1 MSILVIPKPT
11 EFRLRLSRSHPGTVV
26 LIIVGILLGVT
37 HVLIAVRALRD
48 KSTTGDEIAHLT
60 GGYNFN
66 HWDDYRMHPENGVLP
81 QRWQTLPM
89 IVTGVS
95 YPQQAEDAWKKSD
108 VWLMGYRFF
117 YQCGNNLA
125 WMLASARTMNALF
138 GAATALVVFLWSLRL
153 WGPAGA
159 VISAVLCVLCP
170 TMLANSG
177 LATSDMCMTL
187 FFLLTL
193 AAYWHHLTQR
203 TKLSWI
209 LSPLALGL
217 AAVAKYS
224 ALLLIPMFGILALI
238 RIFQSNPT
246 PDATGGSTT
255 FNERSRFIVLSF
267 LVHIAAVITVVWAF
281 FGFRYTAFN
290 PALPAGAFTF
300 SWELMLSFGGF
311 KAHAIEFCR
320 DHQLLPE
327 GYLYGLAFVLKHA
340 EARGAFL
347 DGDYSIYG
355 WVEFFPKA
363 FFYKTPPS
371 LLVATAASA
380 VFVGLGFRGIKFP
393 QIRTGLLRVAPLLVL
408 FIIYWLF
415 SLTSHLNI
423 GHRHLLPTYPVL
435 YIFCGAL
442 GWAANRAWQQSR
454 GVGLMM
460 GLGVAALLGF
470 HAKAAASIYPDFLA
484 YFSPLFGGPREGYKH
499 LVDSSLDWG
508 QDLPGLKKW
517 MDANVRPDE
526 TVYLSY
532 FGTGEPAYYGI
543 HAIRMAM
550 TPDFDRFLPWFKCE
564 PGVYAV
570 SASMLQHVYA
580 SLRGDWTLENEREYQ
595 QMRLNEDAFRIVQS
609 DPSSHP
615 ELFREIS
622 SAEWDKAWKL
632 YSQLRFARL
641 CHYLRARQPD
651 GMVGYSILIYRLN
664 QQELDSALNGSLQ
677 DWSSAIERALNSTP
691 QP

>member
-1 MSILVIPKPT
+1 MIVI
-11 EFRLRLSRSHPGTVV
+11 
-26 LIIVGILLGVT
+26 GILLAVG
-37 HVLIAVRALRD
+37 HGFIAVRALQE

-89 IVTGVS
+89 IVRGVA
-95 YPQQAEDAWKKSD
+95 YPKQAGDAWKKSD

-117 YQCGNNLA
+117 YQSGNDLA
-125 WMLASARTMNALF
+125 WMLASARAMNAVF
-138 GAATALVVFLWSLRL
+138 GAATVLVVLVWSFRL
-153 WGPAGA
+153 WGAAGA
-159 VISAVLCVLCP
+159 LVSGLLCVLCP
-170 TMLANSG
+170 TMLAHSG

-193 AAYWHHLTQR
+193 SAYWHHLVHR
-203 TKLSWI
+203 TKLSWV

-238 RIFQSNPT
+238 RLLRPNLSNKTETNFAP
-246 PDATGGSTT
+246 
-255 FNERSRFIVLSF
+255 FRERARFVGISLAVH
-267 LVHIAAVITVVWAF
+267 LVAVVTIVWAF
-281 FGFRYTAFN
+281 FGFRFTAFN
-290 PALPAGAFTF
+290 PDLPAGAFTF
-300 SWELMLSFGGF
+300 PWEQMLSFGGF

-363 FFYKTPPS
+363 FLYKTPPS
-371 LLVATAASA
+371 LLVALIASA
-380 VFVGLGFRGIKFP
+380 VFLGVRLRQKKLAEI
-393 QIRTGLLRVAPLLVL
+393 TAGLLLAAPLLVL
-408 FIIYWLF
+408 FVIYWLV

-423 GHRHLLPTYPVL
+423 GHRHLLPTYPVI

-442 GWAANRAWQQSR
+442 GWAATRAWQKSR
-454 GVGLMM
+454 GTGIA
-460 GLGVAALLGF
+460 VACGIIGLLGT
-470 HAKAAASIYPDFLA
+470 HAKSTASIYPDFLA

-508 QDLPGLKKW
+508 QDLPGLKQW
-517 MDANVRPDE
+517 LDTNRQPNE
-526 TVYLSY
+526 PLYLSY
-532 FGTGEPAYYGI
+532 FGTGEPDYYGI
-543 HAIRMAM
+543 RATRILMI
-550 TPDFDRFLPWFKCE
+550 PDFDRSLPWFQCE
-564 PGVYAV
+564 PGIYAI
-570 SASMLQHVYA
+570 SASMLQHVY
-580 SLRGDWTLENEREYQ
+580 SSYRGPWTIENERQYQ
-595 QMRLNEDAFRIVQS
+595 QMRLNETSFRLVQQE
-609 DPSSHP
+609 PKSHP
-615 ELFREIS
+615 ELLQGIS
-622 SAEWDKAWKL
+622 AAEWYTAWKL
-632 YSQLRFARL
+632 YDQLRFARL

-651 GMVGYSILIYRLN
+651 AMVGYSILIYRLN
-664 QQELDSALNGSLQ
+664 QSELDKALNGNLRE
-677 DWSSAIERALNSTP
+677 WSQAIEHPLN
-691 QP
+691 QKE